1 VSDTGKEEML
11 KYFMEWSD
19 LRPGMFENT
28 VDSLLEQEYNHTDIS
43 KSVKSSAKFLEMISS
58 LFRKL
63 SQLDYIGKG
72 KETPKPPEPKPSI
85 FINEEEETRKKKGL
99 WNF

>member
-1 VSDTGKEEML
+1 MASH
-11 KYFMEWSD
+11 
-19 LRPGMFENT
+19 FENA
-28 VDSLLEQEYNHTDIS
+28 LEYFTDAARVMDIS
-43 KSVKSSAKFLEMISS
+43 RSIKSSAKFLDMVGS

-63 SQLDYIGKG
+63 SQLDYIGKE